1 MSVFSRANTKM
12 GCDTVM
18 LQGTKRGWKLHGAVN
33 AESKQQG
40 KKKTRLAPF
49 PPLPHMFN
57 TAAKAGLQ
65 GRSIEIPGG

>member
-18 LQGTKRGWKLHGAVN
+18 LQGTKHGWRLHGAVN

-40 KKKTRLAPF
+40 KKKNQAGTLS
-49 PPLPHMFN
+49 PPP
-57 TAAKAGLQ
+57 
-65 GRSIEIPGG
+65 PYV